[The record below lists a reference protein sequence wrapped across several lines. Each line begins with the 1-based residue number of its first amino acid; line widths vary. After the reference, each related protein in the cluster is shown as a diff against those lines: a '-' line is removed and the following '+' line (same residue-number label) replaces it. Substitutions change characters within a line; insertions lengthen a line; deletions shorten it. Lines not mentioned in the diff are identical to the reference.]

1 MAKFLKVVKII
12 FICLAVILGVGY
24 VVLNFINPELAKQV
38 VDTVVDYANRPL
50 PIVGVSAVVLAVL
63 VWKIFERTGYGKRAI
78 AQMKKEYEE
87 QKEKDR
93 QELERKK
100 IEYSAIICFYEQEMD
115 LLFNGFIQLCD
126 YIPNKKVKEF
136 GGKLKNDYAVIRQEL
151 REKMA
156 NIMDNSVE
164 VLVKSKEEL
173 VSAMVEVIKKEMVDK
188 YGEEGQKALESIA
201 KAEKI

>member
-50 PIVGVSAVVLAVL
+50 PIVGVSTVVLAIL

-136 GGKLKNDYAVIRQEL
+136 GEKLKNDYAVIRQEL

-201 KAEKI
+201 EAKKI